1 MKSIKN
7 KIVIKYIEFKRIQS
21 INKTKIVLIL
31 GLTILKQFH
40 LKKYFY
46 LIIVLNFFLVK
57 AQNSNPNKNL
67 NFNISFLDE
76 DPIIDGEV
84 LNEALWEQVY
94 TIRELKQI
102 KPNYG
107 APASEKTEIRIA
119 YTAKTLYVAVV
130 CFDISPEKI
139 VVSDSRRDA
148 DLNDD
153 DSFLFIIDTYNDQQ
167 NGFLFGTNADG
178 MEYDAQ
184 IDNEGE
190 GNFSANRQQGGVV
203 GGTNINWDASWEVKT
218 KKGDFGWSAEFA
230 IPLRSIRFNG
240 GENKTWGINFQRNI
254 SKRSETAYWANLPLG
269 FDIKRLSLAGKMH
282 GLNLKSPKNL
292 KIIPYGLVQ
301 SIQNN
306 HPPKNTTGNTAV
318 GGDIKYSLTPGLT
331 LDMTYNTDFAQ
342 VEVDEQQVNLD
353 RFNLFF
359 PEKRPFFLEN
369 AGQFTVGSPGEVDL
383 FFSRRIGIGENGSIV
398 PIIGGSRI
406 SGKVGQ
412 TNLGL
417 LSMFTD
423 DVPTEITESGFIKN
437 NYSVARV
444 NHDFAATRSSIGGI
458 LINRSGLGNDLDY
471 NRVFAVDG
479 KLGIGKKAQVSGYL
493 SKSNTPGINAND
505 HAFNFLA
512 VYNWNGWNLRAGYTE
527 VGEGFNPEV
536 GFLLRSAFKKPEFL
550 IFKQWRPKNTGK
562 LLEVRPH
569 ISYRGYWN
577 FQNTQ
582 ETGFLHVDN
591 HWVWES
597 GFEIHTGINF
607 TRETVLS
614 PFPISNV
621 TVQTGAY
628 NHQEFQFVLMSNANR
643 KFYYQT
649 RTLIGGYFGGN
660 RISSTNRATFRL
672 GDKFNTEGVFNF
684 NRLQLPE
691 GDANV
696 LISGLR
702 LAYSFTPRMFLQS
715 LVQYNNVSN
724 ITSVNARFGW
734 LRNANTGLFVVL
746 NIIKDT
752 DYFDALNNQSITIK
766 YSHQFDLLGK

>member
-1 MKSIKN
+1 MKK
-7 KIVIKYIEFKRIQS
+7 
-21 INKTKIVLIL
+21 
-31 GLTILKQFH
+31 H
-40 LKKYFY
+40 LF
-46 LIIVLNFFLVK
+46 LIIVFNFFLVK

-67 NFNISFLDE
+67 NFNISFLAE

-94 TIRELKQI
+94 TIRDLKQI
-102 KPNYG
+102 KPDYG
-107 APASEKTEIRIA
+107 APASEKTAIKIA
-119 YTAKTLYVAVV
+119 YTSKTLYVGVV
-130 CFDISPEKI
+130 CFDTSPEKI

-240 GENKTWGINFQRNI
+240 GNNKTWGVNFQRNI

-342 VEVDEQQVNLD
+342 VEVDEQQINLD

-369 AGQFTVGSPGEVDL
+369 AGQFSVGSPGEVDL
-383 FFSRRIGIGENGSIV
+383 FFSRRIGIGSGGSLV
-398 PIIGGSRI
+398 PIIGGSRV
-406 SGKVGQ
+406 SGKIGQ
-412 TNLGL
+412 TNIGL

-423 DVPTEITESGFIKN
+423 EIPDETGAIELLKN
-437 NYSVARV
+437 NYSVARI
-444 NHDFAATRSSIGGI
+444 NHDFAAQRSSLGGI
-458 LINRSGLGNDLDY
+458 MVSRSGLNDPLDY
-471 NRVFAVDG
+471 NRVVAVDG
-479 KLGIGKKAQVSGYL
+479 KLGIGKKAQLSGYL
-493 SKSNTPGINAND
+493 SQSSTPGIETDA

-614 PFPISNV
+614 AFPISNV
-621 TVQTGAY
+621 TVPTGAY

-672 GDKFNTEGVFNF
+672 GDKFNTEGVFNY

-752 DYFDALNNQSITIK
+752 DYFDALNNQSITLK

>member
-1 MKSIKN
+1 M
-7 KIVIKYIEFKRIQS
+7 
-21 INKTKIVLIL
+21 
-31 GLTILKQFH
+31 
-40 LKKYFY
+40 KKYLF
-46 LIIVLNFFLVK
+46 LIVVFHFFLVK
-57 AQNSNPNKNL
+57 AQNTNPNKNL
-67 NFNISFLDE
+67 NFNITFLAQE
-76 DPIIDGEV
+76 PIIDGDV
-84 LNEALWEQVY
+84 LNEALWERVY
-94 TIRELKQI
+94 TIRDLKQI

-107 APASEKTEIRIA
+107 TPASEKTAIKIA
-119 YTAKTLYVAVV
+119 YTSKTLYVAVV
-130 CFDISPEKI
+130 CFDTSPEKI

-240 GENKTWGINFQRNI
+240 GNNKTWGVNFQRNI

-369 AGQFTVGSPGEVDL
+369 AGQFSVGSPGEVDL
-383 FFSRRIGIGENGSIV
+383 FFSRRIGIGSGGSLV
-398 PIIGGSRI
+398 PIIGGSRV
-406 SGKVGQ
+406 SGKIGQ
-412 TNLGL
+412 TNIGL

-423 DVPTEITESGFIKN
+423 EIPDETGAIKLLKN
-437 NYSVARV
+437 NYSVARI
-444 NHDFAATRSSIGGI
+444 NHDFAAQRSSLGGI
-458 LINRSGLGNDLDY
+458 MVSRSGLNDPLDY
-471 NRVFAVDG
+471 NRVVAVDG
-479 KLGIGKKAQVSGYL
+479 KLGIGKKAQLSGYL
-493 SKSNTPGINAND
+493 SQSSTPGIETDA

-614 PFPISNV
+614 AFPISNV
-621 TVQTGAY
+621 TVRTGAY

-684 NRLQLPE
+684 NRLELPE